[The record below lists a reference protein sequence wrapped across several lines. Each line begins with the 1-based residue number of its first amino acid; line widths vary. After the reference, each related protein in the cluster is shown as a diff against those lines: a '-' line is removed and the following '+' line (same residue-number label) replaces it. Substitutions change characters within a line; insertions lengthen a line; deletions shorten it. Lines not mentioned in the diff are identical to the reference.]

1 MFGMVVRTKQKSIVQ
16 QEKWGVYAQD
26 LYPTTSSISINILI
40 ARYAPIY
47 EVFRHGQLGKS
58 PMVAPTVS
66 TTVTKMR
73 SNCIKELKLQPV
85 TISGKGSKTHKVLA

>member
-1 MFGMVVRTKQKSIVQ
+1 MFGRVVRTKQRSIVQ
-16 QEKWGVYAQD
+16 QEKWGAYAHN
-26 LYPTTSSISINILI
+26 LYPTTAKVYLSYLLI

-47 EVFRHGQLGKS
+47 KVFRHGQLGKS
-58 PMVAPTVS
+58 PMVAPTAS

-73 SNCIKELKLQPV
+73 IIKELKLQPV